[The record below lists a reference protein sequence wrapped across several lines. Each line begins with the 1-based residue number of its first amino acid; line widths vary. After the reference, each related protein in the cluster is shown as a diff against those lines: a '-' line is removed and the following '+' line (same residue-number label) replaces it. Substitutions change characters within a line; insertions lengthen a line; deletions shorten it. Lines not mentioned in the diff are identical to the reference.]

1 MTTPPNWSACANGI
15 RKGLTA
21 KETTTHDARHGQ
33 SRPLTFGDKTMT
45 GYWKKRG
52 FFDAYVRGRWIGRF
66 ADPDD
71 AQRAIE
77 ETPK

>member
-1 MTTPPNWSACANGI
+1 
-15 RKGLTA
+15 
-21 KETTTHDARHGQ
+21 
-33 SRPLTFGDKTMT
+33 MT

-77 ETPK
+77 ETTQ